1 MEVLNKDT
9 VRCNHQLRNN
19 HHYISTEKCNN
30 QNVEFKYEEKQGRN
44 CVFISSA
51 LLKENNYR
59 LNIKGAYL
67 SLIIYER
74 REIIKPR
81 YFRLLNKTINE
92 KSTYD
97 RLKSFKYKLPLDKCI
112 ISNVL
117 WDKEMMRLEVVL
129 KTDEFN
135 VRNCSHIKDCDAF

>member
-1 MEVLNKDT
+1 MEVLKKET
-9 VRCNHQLRNN
+9 FRCNHQLRNN
-19 HHYISTEKCNN
+19 HAYISTEKCNN
-30 QNVEFKYEEKQGRN
+30 QNVEFKYEEKQGRT

-59 LNIKGAYL
+59 LNIKGACL

-74 REIIKPR
+74 REIVKPR
-81 YFRLLNKTINE
+81 YFRLLDKTINE

-97 RLKSFKYKLPLDKCI
+97 RLKSFKYKLPQDI
-112 ISNVL
+112 YMISNVS

-129 KTDEFN
+129 QTDEIN
-135 VRNCSHIKDCDAF
+135 VRNCSRIKDCDTL